1 MQLPGG
7 TEASNASNEKSVGPH
22 HITIM
27 VVLLVMVVVFIVGG
41 IFWKRKNEEIVA
53 MRENLE
59 RKDATVTPT
68 GFVNPVYEATSQ
80 AAIDVP
86 EVTVSELER
95 EQLQKFKLESA
106 EANNYLEVND
116 DLSSDEEF

>member
-1 MQLPGG
+1 
-7 TEASNASNEKSVGPH
+7 
-22 HITIM
+22 M